1 MYKTLYKS
9 LNRFKTYEDAIKVKL
24 TSVSTDLF
32 LYLIDLYD
40 LLLKTDISR
49 DHYRLLKSKLK
60 MFILK
65 EYESMYKAIP
75 GCLLGWTHG
84 MFLWVVYLTLINKG
98 DMPLLTC
105 HDYIK
110 THKLRQYKNPDPN
123 KWSWDVYTNTLD
135 ILALKWN
142 DIPINDHLFNL
153 LEVLWHLA
161 AKFTLY
167 IHTKD
172 VLSVDNHVD
181 FVKKTKYHVRLSAE
195 AIISVYSRFVGF
207 NRSIQVHSKWEVQD
221 IFIPEHQLAHFLELE
236 KRHLVTRKFRDNIAH
251 WMWDKLILIGDKEI
265 ASHDQLGEKVSS
277 YTCLYKRNPTA
288 QITHWQRNLTY
299 NEYDDIIKDL
309 RLKNFLHIHMIDQHF
324 NSIYNV
330 NFIKY
335 FMVFHVFNHIKN
347 IDTCQVP
354 LILCMQGIF
363 NVIYLNKLYKGGDID
378 DAFIIWAYILKTKLK
393 SKPYS
398 MDFSMLTEQ
407 LFSTNSSDEETSMN
421 GFFTLEDDDL

>member
-9 LNRFKTYEDAIKVKL
+9 LNRFKTYNDAIKIKL
-24 TSVSTDLF
+24 TSTSTDLF

-40 LLLKTDISR
+40 LLLKTDISQ
-49 DHYRLLKSKLK
+49 DHYRLLKAKLMK
-60 MFILK
+60 FMLT
-65 EYESMYKAIP
+65 EYETLYKAIP

-84 MFLWVVYLTLINKG
+84 MFLWVVYLTLLNKVEI
-98 DMPLLTC
+98 PELTC
-105 HDYIK
+105 HEYIRE
-110 THKLRQYKNPDPN
+110 HKLRQYKNRDPN
-123 KWSWDVYTNTLD
+123 TWSWDVYTNTLD

-142 DIPINDHLFNL
+142 DIPLNSQLVNF

-172 VLSVDNHVD
+172 ILSVDNHVD

-207 NRSIQVHSKWEVQD
+207 NRSIQIDSKWQVQD
-221 IFIPEHQLAHFLELE
+221 IFVPEHNFLHFLELE
-236 KRHLVTRKFRDNIAH
+236 KRHLVTRKFRDNIAN

-277 YTCLYKRNPTA
+277 YTCLFKRNPTA
-288 QITHWQRNLTY
+288 QITNWQRNLTY

-335 FMVFHVFNHIKN
+335 FMVFNVFNHLKN
-347 IDTCQVP
+347 IATCQVP
-354 LILCMQGIF
+354 LIVCMQGKY
-363 NVIYLNKLYKGGDID
+363 NVVFLNKLYKGGNID

-398 MDFSMLTEQ
+398 MDFTMLIEQ
-407 LFSTNSSDEETSMN
+407 LFSTNSSDEEVSMN